1 MPVARHAEI
10 AGAGFGGLV
19 AAIGLA
25 RAGWTV
31 RVHERTP
38 FVRSEGYG
46 IAVHRNGIL
55 VLKALGVFD
64 EILQRS
70 VRVSHLETRQ
80 ADGSLTSQVSAKLTY
95 RISRQHMVGV
105 LCAAAQKEGVE
116 VVLDSEVA
124 GAQSQGALLLKD
136 GRTLRADLVI
146 GADGVNSRVRDSLGL
161 LARQAFLPDGA
172 MRFVFPVRT
181 GAPAVDPVAGA
192 AAIEYWSGSRRLI
205 WNACAADEIYV
216 AMSCLETDK
225 TGQRVPL
232 DLDSWRRAFPG
243 LAEDL
248 ARMPQAVDWE
258 HVKWVRFQ
266 TIHLKRWSAGRVAVL
281 GDAAHA
287 MPPNLGQGG
296 GCAMM
301 NALSLATELADA
313 TSVEDALGRWER
325 RERPLT
331 EHTQKWSRMYSATT
345 LWPPWLRSAAF
356 AATGRIGWLRTQ
368 YQRTANHIPQ
378 GVQPDFT

>member
-1 MPVARHAEI
+1 MARHAEI

-80 ADGSLTSQVSAKLTY
+80 ADGSLSSRVPAKLTY

-116 VVLDSEVA
+116 VLLDSEVA
-124 GAQSQGALLLKD
+124 GARSEGALLLKN
-136 GRTLRADLVI
+136 GQALRADLVI
-146 GADGVNSRVRDSLGL
+146 GADGVNSRVRDSLEL
-161 LARQAFLPDGA
+161 LQRQVFLPDGA
-172 MRFVFPVRT
+172 MRFVFPVQSGLHPIDPVL
-181 GAPAVDPVAGA
+181 GAP
-192 AAIEYWSGSRRLI
+192 AIEYWSGSRRVI
-205 WNACAADEIYV
+205 WNACAEDEIYV
-216 AMSCLETDK
+216 AMSCLATDK
-225 TGQRVPL
+225 TGQGVPIE
-232 DLDSWRRAFPG
+232 LDSWRRAFPG
-243 LAEDL
+243 LANDL
-248 ARMPQAVDWE
+248 AHMPQAVDWE
-258 HVKWVRFQ
+258 LVKWVRFQ
-266 TIHLKRWSAGRVAVL
+266 TVHLKRWSAGRVAIL

-301 NALSLATELADA
+301 NALSLSVELADA

-345 LWPPWLRSAAF
+345 LWPPWLRSVAF
-356 AATGRIGWLRTQ
+356 AATGRIGWLRSQ
-368 YQRTANHIPQ
+368 YQRTANHIPL
-378 GVQPDFT
+378 GVKPDFI

>member
-1 MPVARHAEI
+1 MPMVRHAEI

-64 EILQRS
+64 EILKRS

-80 ADGSLTSQVSAKLTY
+80 SDGSLTSQVPAKLTY

-116 VVLDSEVA
+116 VVLDSEVV

-136 GRTLRADLVI
+136 GRALGADLVI

-161 LARQAFLPDGA
+161 LARQVLLPDGA

-181 GAPAVDPVAGA
+181 GAPLLDPVAGA

-225 TGQRVPL
+225 AGQSVPL
-232 DLDSWRRAFPG
+232 DLDSWRHSFPG
-243 LAEDL
+243 LADDL
-248 ARMPQAVDWE
+248 ARMPRAVDWE

-266 TIHLKRWSAGRVAVL
+266 TIHLKRWSAGCVAVL

-356 AATGRIGWLRTQ
+356 AATGRIGWLRTR

-378 GVQPDFT
+378 GVQPELT

>member
-1 MPVARHAEI
+1 MARHAEI

-19 AAIGLA
+19 AAISLA

-38 FVRSEGYG
+38 FVRAEGYG

-55 VLKALGVFD
+55 VLKALGVAD
-64 EILQRS
+64 EVLQRS

-80 ADGSLTSQVSAKLTY
+80 ADGRLTSQVPARLTY
-95 RISRQHMVGV
+95 RISRQHLVGV
-105 LCAAAQKEGVE
+105 LCAAAQTEGVE
-116 VVLDSEVA
+116 VVLGSEVT

-136 GRTLRADLVI
+136 GRVLGADLVI

-161 LARQAFLPDGA
+161 LGKQAYLPDGA
-172 MRFVFPVRT
+172 MRFVFPVRA
-181 GAPAVDPVAGA
+181 GVPSIDLAAGA

-216 AMSCLETDK
+216 AMSCLATDK
-225 TGQRVPL
+225 TGQSVPL
-232 DLDSWRRAFPG
+232 DLESWRHAFPG
-243 LAEDL
+243 LADDL

-266 TIHLKRWSAGRVAVL
+266 TIHLKSWSAGRVAVL

-301 NALSLATELADA
+301 NALSLATEVADA
-313 TSVEDALGRWER
+313 TSIEGALRQWEQ

-345 LWPPWLRSAAF
+345 LWPTWLRSAAF

-378 GVQPDFT
+378 GVRPEFT